1 MAAVTDTPKH
11 STSGKFKLAVLLPP
25 GGATQLPS
33 PDQSGDPFE
42 SYQTYGRGKRL
53 LPEEES
59 CLVDICTT
67 EMGSVDINDHR
78 KLFWEE
84 ISEALYRLTHR
95 QYSWQSC
102 KRRMGRLIE
111 AYQAYHDK
119 FQRGIS
125 WANDH
130 DPLLREY
137 ELMSTGIKEQIGQLV
152 DMDAEQTYCP
162 VAEEQA
168 ELDKEKEEAW
178 KDFED
183 RRNGKLA
190 RVQKW
195 LDGLPATFTMKHVEN
210 DFCPVR
216 NARTREQTFQMFP
229 QYKEDLCRMESQHRN
244 RSRSPCRGERNYRQ
258 RSYSPLARRPAPMM
272 PGDERYNGEDDN
284 RPVQSSLGR
293 KRSRKLNQAAPDAA
307 VSELKKFLIHKSPEL
322 SSRYLLPSI
331 RKLAAHNPAVR
342 DKSLSMMEESCNDM
356 AHCMVSLTSEFL
368 QRFFERDHDMP
379 LYDD

>member
-1 MAAVTDTPKH
+1 MAAVTDAPKH
-11 STSGKFKLAVLLPP
+11 PISGRFKLAVLPP
-25 GGATQLPS
+25 GGATPQLPS

-42 SYQTYGRGKRL
+42 SCQTYGRGRRL

-59 CLVDICTT
+59 SLVDICTA
-67 EMGSVDINDHR
+67 EMGSAEINDHR

-95 QYSWQSC
+95 QYFWQSC

-111 AYQAYHDK
+111 AYQAYHNK
-119 FQRGIS
+119 FPSGVS
-125 WANDH
+125 LAN

-137 ELMSTGIKEQIGQLV
+137 ELMSTGVKEQIGQLV

-168 ELDKEKEEAW
+168 KLDKEKEEAW
-178 KDFED
+178 KEFED

-195 LDGLPATFTMKHVEN
+195 LDSLPATDTMKHVEN
-210 DFCPVR
+210 DFGPVR
-216 NARTREQTFQMFP
+216 TSRIRKQTFQMFP
-229 QYKEDLCRMESQHRN
+229 QYKKELCRMESQHRN
-244 RSRSPCRGERNYRQ
+244 RSRSPCRGERKYRQ

-272 PGDERYNGEDDN
+272 SGDERYNGDGDN

-293 KRSRKLNQAAPDAA
+293 KRSRKLNQGTPDAA
-307 VSELKKFLIHKSPEL
+307 VSALEEFLIHKSPEL
-322 SSRYLLPSI
+322 SSKYLLPII

-368 QRFFERDHDMP
+368 QDFFECGHGMP
-379 LYDD
+379 LYN